1 MSIVIFIA
9 IVAFIVW
16 FVIAADSNDAAE
28 AGLEFG
34 IIFGVIGAFVAYTVL
49 NTIGAI

>member
-9 IVAFIVW
+9 IVVFIVL

-28 AGLEFG
+28 ASLEF
-34 IIFGVIGAFVAYTVL
+34 
-49 NTIGAI
+49 

>member
-9 IVAFIVW
+9 IVAFIVG

-28 AGLEFG
+28 ASLEF
-34 IIFGVIGAFVAYTVL
+34 
-49 NTIGAI
+49 

>member
-9 IVAFIVW
+9 IVVFIVW

-28 AGLEFG
+28 ASLEF
-34 IIFGVIGAFVAYTVL
+34 
-49 NTIGAI
+49 